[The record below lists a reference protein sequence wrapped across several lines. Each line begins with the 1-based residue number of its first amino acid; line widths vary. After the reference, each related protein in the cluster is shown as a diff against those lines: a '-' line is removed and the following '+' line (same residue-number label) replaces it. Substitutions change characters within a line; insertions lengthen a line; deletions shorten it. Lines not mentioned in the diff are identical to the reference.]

1 MDFDQGMAPITKN
14 SDRREAQLEGMIPIA
29 KNIEVVDVFDNPCEP
44 TYLKRAKGLVKHGR
58 AVFVHATK
66 IRLID
71 SPYLDMEGLS
81 VTDQNLETT
90 EKGIFEPKV
99 TEAYLLKKIDEIS
112 QDNVLVHDALNK
124 LGMMQSNLSNDGTG
138 LGIAEAIGNIV
149 TSHEQTNQKI
159 LDFYMKLYED
169 CRK

>member
-1 MDFDQGMAPITKN
+1 MAPIQKN
-14 SDRREAQLEGMIPIA
+14 SDLREAQLGGMIPIA
-29 KNIEVVDVFDNPCEP
+29 KNIEVVDIFDNPYEP

-66 IRLID
+66 ICLVD
-71 SPYLDMEGLS
+71 PSHLDMEEIS
-81 VTDQNLETT
+81 VEDQNLESPKL
-90 EKGIFEPKV
+90 ENAEPKI
-99 TEAYLLKKIDEIS
+99 TEAYLLNKIDEIS
-112 QDNVLVHDALNK
+112 KDNVLVHDALNK
-124 LGMMQSNLSNDGTG
+124 LGLMQSTGSNDVAG

-159 LDFYMKLYED
+159 LDFYMKLFED

>member
-1 MDFDQGMAPITKN
+1 
-14 SDRREAQLEGMIPIA
+14 
-29 KNIEVVDVFDNPCEP
+29 
-44 TYLKRAKGLVKHGR
+44 LKRAKGLVKHGR

-71 SPYLDMEGLS
+71 SPHLDMEGTS
-81 VTDQNLETT
+81 VTDQNLESTIVENT
-90 EKGIFEPKV
+90 EPRM
-99 TEAYLLKKIDEIS
+99 TEIYFLKKIDEIS
-112 QDNVLVHDALNK
+112 KDNVLVHDALNK
-124 LGMMQSNLSNDGTG
+124 LGLMQSTGSNDVAG

-159 LDFYMKLYED
+159 LDFYMKLFED